1 MAITKVIFKKMM
13 RILIKFSSS
22 FSYSHPCVCLISLRL
37 CTSWSPKRRRQKSH
51 EKQNGTE
58 RVYTISLRVMART
71 QRTPSLCQGLINSL
85 FTRGRAIAPVRHT
98 WDNIHRLIP
107 QADTRARKQVKA
119 QAVRRGKCIA
129 KTKCNRWIKAL
140 KGKRLS
146 QRFRSAPRTR

>member
-1 MAITKVIFKKMM
+1 MSQIFACVHK
-13 RILIKFSSS
+13 LI
-22 FSYSHPCVCLISLRL
+22 
-37 CTSWSPKRRRQKSH
+37 PKRRRQKSH

-71 QRTPSLCQGLINSL
+71 QRTPSLRQGLINSL

-119 QAVRRGKCIA
+119 QAVRSGKCIA
-129 KTKCNRWIKAL
+129 KTMCNR
-140 KGKRLS
+140 
-146 QRFRSAPRTR
+146 